1 MKKQIVAAE
10 NFGKKAYATP
20 SIKIVELQATDIIC
34 TSGDEVTVSD
44 PWSGNTEEEW

>member
-20 SIKIVELQATDIIC
+20 SIKIVELLATETIC
-34 TSGDEVTVSD
+34 TGSTDVDVYD
-44 PWSGNTEEEW
+44 PWGGNSEEEW